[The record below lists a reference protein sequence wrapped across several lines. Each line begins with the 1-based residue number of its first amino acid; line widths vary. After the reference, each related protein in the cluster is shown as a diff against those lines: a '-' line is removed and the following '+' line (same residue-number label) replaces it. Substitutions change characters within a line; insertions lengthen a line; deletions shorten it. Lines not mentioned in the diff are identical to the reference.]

1 MTGRR
6 ATPWIRSLRGPRDPV
21 DPWRPPGWFWE
32 PERTV
37 AGEVGPTLTVFVA
50 GAECRFT
57 CVFCDLWRRTLEG
70 PTPAGAVPAQVRA
83 ALDAAGTVPAGAT
96 IKLYNASSFFDP
108 RGVPPED
115 DTAIAGLLDGFD
127 RVVVECHP
135 RLVGRRAYQFAER
148 LHGRLEVALGL
159 ETVHPLALSRLNK
172 QMTLADF
179 DRAATALVTRGIAV
193 RAFVLVGAPFVP
205 PEETVEWAIRTA
217 RHAAERGA
225 SHVTL
230 IPVRGGNGAMEA
242 LARTGGYV
250 PPTLVALEDAL
261 DASLDLPGVVVTA
274 DLWDLDR
281 FSPCPDCAAPRTE
294 RLRRLNLTGRAE
306 PRLACGRCGAR

>member
-1 MTGRR
+1 MAGRR

-21 DPWRPPGWFWE
+21 DPWRPLGWFWE
-32 PERTV
+32 PERTG
-37 AGEVGPTLTVFVA
+37 ADQVGSALTVFVA
-50 GAECRFT
+50 GAECRFA

-70 PTPAGAVPAQVRA
+70 PTPSGAVPAQVRA
-83 ALDAAGTVPAGAT
+83 ALEDAGPIMGGAT
-96 IKLYNASSFFDP
+96 IKLYNASSFFD
-108 RGVPPED
+108 RRAVPPED
-115 DTAIAGLLDGFD
+115 DTVLAGLLDRFD

-135 RLVGRRAYQFAER
+135 RLVGRRAYQLAER
-148 LHGRLEVALGL
+148 LRGRLEVALGL

-179 DRAATALVTRGIAV
+179 DRAAATLVARGIAV

-205 PEETVEWAIRTA
+205 PEEAVEWAVRTA
-217 RHAAERGA
+217 RHAAGQGA

-230 IPVRGGNGAMEA
+230 IPARGGNGAMEA
-242 LARTGGYV
+242 LARTGGFV
-250 PPTLVALEDAL
+250 SPTLVALEDAL

-281 FSPCPDCAAPRTE
+281 FSPCPDCAGPRAE

-306 PRLACGRCGAR
+306 PRLDCGRCGAR